1 MLSRFG
7 IYPKAQPMLSKL
19 ANAKSRT
26 TFGAALGWIAAWV
39 WTVVAGGG
47 GLWLLW
53 TKGPWPLTNGW
64 FALFSGIAAC
74 PVTGWLFEKYA
85 DVKVSGYVRLAA
97 ASFFWLAGRIA
108 LAVGI

>member
-1 MLSRFG
+1 
-7 IYPKAQPMLSKL
+7 MLSKL
-19 ANAKSRT
+19 ANAKQKMLNRT

-39 WTVVAGGG
+39 WTIAAGGG
-47 GLWLLW
+47 GLWLLS

-74 PVTGWLFEKYA
+74 PITGWLFKKYA
-85 DVKVSGYVRLAA
+85 DVHVSGYVRLGAA
-97 ASFFWLAGRIA
+97 AFFWLAGRIA